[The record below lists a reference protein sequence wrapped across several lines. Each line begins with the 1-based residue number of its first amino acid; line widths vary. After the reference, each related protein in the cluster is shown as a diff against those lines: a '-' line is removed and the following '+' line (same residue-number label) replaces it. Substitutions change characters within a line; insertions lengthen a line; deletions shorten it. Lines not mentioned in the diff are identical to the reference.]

1 MDGTA
6 PNLFAIYH
14 FAKGVSSRTPEKSE
28 REYKSDVP
36 LSDFSVNQIWSLRNL
51 SSLSKFISCVVRIN

>member
-14 FAKGVSSRTPEKSE
+14 FAKGVSSLTPEKSE

-51 SSLSKFISCVVRIN
+51 S